1 LPKTEGASV
10 TWRWVVWCLD
20 VAQRQVGQRCKGRRC
35 PHCCHYMDKC
45 KEDAIKTGCFNNHYL
60 NYKNQ

>member
-1 LPKTEGASV
+1 V